1 MYGYRAVAS
10 DYWSGQVG
18 SSVTLGQL
26 TKTKSTGNRVVLI
39 LIDSVPHHV
48 VPTIQCQ
55 THERIYYKYST
66 IILTTYKDSYR
77 T

>member
-1 MYGYRAVAS
+1 MDGYRAVAS
-10 DYWSGQVG
+10 DHWSGQLG
-18 SSVTLGQL
+18 SSVTPGQL

-48 VPTIQCQ
+48 VRTIRHQA
-55 THERIYYKYST
+55 HERIYDKYST
-66 IILTTYKDSYR
+66 ILTTYKYSYR